1 MKQTNYVI
9 ECLDGKSSSF
19 YVLRVLD
26 PAGKDAPQ
34 AVACG
39 PFEEI
44 ARYFGNQP

>member
-1 MKQTNYVI
+1 MKQTNYLI
-9 ECLDGKSSSF
+9 ECLDGKSSF

-39 PFEEI
+39 SFEEI
-44 ARYFGNQP
+44 ARYFGYQP